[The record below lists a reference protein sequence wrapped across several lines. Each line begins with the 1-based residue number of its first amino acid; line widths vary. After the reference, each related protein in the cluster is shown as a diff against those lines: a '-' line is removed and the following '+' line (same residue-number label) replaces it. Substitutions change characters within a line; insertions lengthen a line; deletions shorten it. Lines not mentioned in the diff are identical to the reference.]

1 MLFIDLQRGS
11 KEWPLLEEQSWPL
24 ALWLESVWPWQESEE
39 SANCDIFIGC
49 FLKVVLY
56 QFALVNVCW
65 CMINLFFFFS
75 LFLIP
80 LIITTHSTQ
89 VKAPISQKWWDLNN
103 MQKLNLVEKI
113 SFLLQK
119 ITKTNAM
126 RLMWLLN
133 CYATT

>member
-39 SANCDIFIGC
+39 SANFDIFIGC
-49 FLKVVLY
+49 FLKVVLD

-103 MQKLNLVEKI
+103 MQKLNLAEKI

-119 ITKTNAM
+119 ITKTNSM